1 MSLSI
6 KMKVIEQ
13 ICESEER
20 NVTMYGLSCMDTDT
34 EEISVYNSLTS
45 DKKSIDCLMK
55 KCINGEVSFISLND
69 IIYDFIVEKY

>member
-1 MSLSI
+1 
-6 KMKVIEQ
+6 MKVIEQ

-20 NVTMYGLSCMDTDT
+20 SVMMYGLSCMDTET
-34 EEISVYNSLTS
+34 KEKAVYNSLTS

-55 KCINGEVSFISLND
+55 NCINGEVSFISLHD